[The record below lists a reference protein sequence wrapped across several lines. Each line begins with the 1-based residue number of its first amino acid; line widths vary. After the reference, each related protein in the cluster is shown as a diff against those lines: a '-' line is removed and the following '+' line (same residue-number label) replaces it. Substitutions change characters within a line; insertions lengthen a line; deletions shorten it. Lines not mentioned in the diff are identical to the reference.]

1 MHQRETGSKTQASR
15 ASNTGRNLFKVI
27 EFLKSLLYKKFRG
40 EMQMS
45 SREGSEQNYENNNVS
60 LNIQNKTNFKT
71 L

>member
-1 MHQRETGSKTQASR
+1 
-15 ASNTGRNLFKVI
+15 
-27 EFLKSLLYKKFRG
+27 
-40 EMQMS
+40 MQMS